1 MDSLKSFLCPPA
13 KQGTLTSDITLPVCE
28 SKFSVTETISKMLA
42 QAEKTCL
49 IKVEDMLKAE
59 SFAKTFALLKKKKA
73 VRIVHQ
79 YFVSVQPIGLNLTLV
94 TLDAF
99 YHHSCQTTICCL
111 PRCVLTNL
119 VKYCREF
126 GISLK
131 DTS

>member
-1 MDSLKSFLCPPA
+1 MDLQNEKKICPKKELSSLKLDLVIQVVLRQIFSGLFKIVSLSPA

-73 VRIVHQ
+73 V
-79 YFVSVQPIGLNLTLV
+79 
-94 TLDAF
+94 
-99 YHHSCQTTICCL
+99 
-111 PRCVLTNL
+111 
-119 VKYCREF
+119 
-126 GISLK
+126 
-131 DTS
+131 

>member
-79 YFVSVQPIGLNLTLV
+79 YFVSVQPIGLNLTL
-94 TLDAF
+94 
-99 YHHSCQTTICCL
+99 SRTTNY
-111 PRCVLTNL
+111 P
-119 VKYCREF
+119 
-126 GISLK
+126 
-131 DTS
+131 